1 MNQHSSHSSSSHTG
15 HSVLS
20 RAQSLRQSFAESR
33 NSYSATSGC
42 NTTGRWGHQPTVS
55 TTTSGGLSSQKSPSP
70 SRATAKNCIGSGGS
84 GGNNNAKAKRP
95 ASVNWM
101 TPTSPSLSPR
111 ANPSSSGSRPATP
124 TTCSL
129 LDYSSTDYSPT
140 RFQSQL
146 SQPQQRDEALTN
158 TPAAGPTPWRLGTAE
173 TMINSKVQYTCNDH
187 TRFFLLPFSSF
198 ASLLMSPLSFKA
210 VER

>member
-1 MNQHSSHSSSSHTG
+1 MNQHSSTSSSSSYTG

-33 NSYSATSGC
+33 NSYSSASGC
-42 NTTGRWGHQPTVS
+42 TASGTSRWGHQSTVS
-55 TTTSGGLSSQKSPSP
+55 TTTSGGGLSSQKSPSP
-70 SRATAKNCIGSGGS
+70 SRATAKNCIGSGVS
-84 GGNNNAKAKRP
+84 GNNNKTKPTRP

-129 LDYSSTDYSPT
+129 LDYSSGSSPT
-140 RFQSQL
+140 RFQQQQQSY
-146 SQPQQRDEALTN
+146 QQRDEALVN
-158 TPAAGPTPWRLGTAE
+158 TPPWRLGTAE
-173 TMINSKVQYTCNDH
+173 TLINSKVYINNDH
-187 TRFFLLPFSSF
+187 TL
-198 ASLLMSPLSFKA
+198 LSFFFFFFD
-210 VER
+210 VTNEFFEL